1 MKYKIGELQ
10 KSSRNRRT
18 VDICIGMNN
27 FERSYKPGTKF
38 VKIQNV
44 VKFRQA
50 HISRYRY
57 QNAGQSHN
65 LKLICTQVQIFGDD
79 INSNC
84 IHIEINSR

>member
-1 MKYKIGELQ
+1 MKYKIGEPQ

-18 VDICIGMNN
+18 IDICIGMNN

-44 VKFRQA
+44 VKIRQA
-50 HISRYRY
+50 HIARYSY

-65 LKLICTQVQIFGDD
+65 LNLISTKVQIFGND

-84 IHIEINSR
+84 IHIEISSR